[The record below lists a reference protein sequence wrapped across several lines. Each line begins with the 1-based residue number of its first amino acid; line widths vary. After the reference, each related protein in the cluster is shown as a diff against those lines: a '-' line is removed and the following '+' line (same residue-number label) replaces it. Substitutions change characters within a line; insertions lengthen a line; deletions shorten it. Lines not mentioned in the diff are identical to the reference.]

1 MSFSGNVKKE
11 LCEQISP
18 ARHCQIAE
26 ISSIFALCG
35 KLVIDKRSGHT
46 LKLQTE
52 SSIIAKKAFL
62 LLKQVFSISAGL
74 TTLSF
79 AGKRRGKLYELFV
92 PEEETQD
99 VLSACKLHSVPA
111 EGKGYAMLAAEA
123 GIAGKTCCKRSFL
136 RGAFLVSGS
145 VTDPKKAY
153 HLEFTVSEEET
164 GTSLCEMLRSFGLDA
179 KMIPR
184 KSHFVV
190 YIKEGEQI
198 VDLLNIMGAHVAL
211 MEYENVRILK
221 DVRNTINR
229 KVNCE
234 AANLSKTAK
243 AAARQLEDIQYIR
256 DTMGFELLAEGLKE
270 IAMLRIEY
278 PEASLKELGEML
290 NPPVGKSGVNH
301 RLKRLCD
308 IAEQRRPKQG
318 QGNF

>member
-26 ISSIFALCG
+26 ISSIFSLCG
-35 KLVIDKRSGHT
+35 KLTIDKRSEHT

-52 SSIIAKKAFL
+52 SSILAKKVFL
-62 LLKQVFSISAGL
+62 LLKQVFSVSAEL
-74 TTLSF
+74 TTISL
-79 AGKRRGKLYELFV
+79 AGKRKGKLYELFV
-92 PEEETQD
+92 PAEAVPD
-99 VLSACKLHSVPA
+99 VLSACKLHSISA
-111 EGKGYAMLAAEA
+111 EGKEYAVLTAEA
-123 GIAGKTCCKRSFL
+123 GIAGKSCCKRSFL

-153 HLEFTVSEEET
+153 HLEFTVNEEEA
-164 GTSLCEMLRSFGLDA
+164 GVFLCETLRSLELDA
-179 KMIPR
+179 KVIPR

-221 DVRNTINR
+221 DMRNTINR

-234 AANLSKTAK
+234 AANISKTAK

-256 DTMGFELLAEGLKE
+256 DTIGFELLAEGLKE
-270 IAMLRIEY
+270 IALLRVEY

-290 NPPVGKSGVNH
+290 HPPVGKSGVNH

-308 IAEQRRPKQG
+308 IAEQHRPSQT
-318 QGNF
+318 

>member
-35 KLVIDKRSGHT
+35 KLVIDKRSEHT

-52 SSIIAKKAFL
+52 SSILAKQAFL
-62 LLKQVFSISAGL
+62 LLKQAFSISAEL
-74 TTLSF
+74 KTLSP

-92 PEEETQD
+92 PEEENGN
-99 VLSACKLHSVPA
+99 VLSACKLHSIPV
-111 EGKGYAMLAAEA
+111 EGKEYATLAAEA
-123 GIAGKTCCKRSFL
+123 GVAGKTCCKRSFL

-153 HLEFTVSEEET
+153 HLEFAVSEEGT
-164 GTSLCEMLRSFGLDA
+164 GAFLCEILRSFELDA

-198 VDLLNIMGAHVAL
+198 VNLLNIMGAHVAL

-221 DVRNTINR
+221 DMRNTINR

-234 AANLSKTAK
+234 AANISKTAK
-243 AAARQLEDIQYIR
+243 AAARQMEDIQYIR
-256 DTMGFELLAEGLKE
+256 DTIGFELLAEGLKE

-290 NPPVGKSGVNH
+290 NPSVGKSGVNH

-308 IAEQRRPKQG
+308 IAEQHRSKQG
-318 QGNF
+318 

>member
-1 MSFSGNVKKE
+1 MSFSGDVKKE

-26 ISSIFALCG
+26 ISSIFAFCG
-35 KLVIDKRSGHT
+35 KLVIDKRSEHT

-52 SSIIAKKAFL
+52 SIILAKKVFL
-62 LLKQVFSISAGL
+62 LLKQAFSVSAEL
-74 TTLSF
+74 TMLPL

-92 PEEETQD
+92 PETE
-99 VLSACKLHSVPA
+99 VSNILSACKLYSVPT
-111 EGKGYAMLAAEA
+111 EGKDYAVLAAEA
-123 GIAGKTCCKRSFL
+123 GIAGKSCCKRSFL
-136 RGAFLVSGS
+136 RGAFLASGS

-153 HLEFTVSEEET
+153 HLEFTVGEE
-164 GTSLCEMLRSFGLDA
+164 GAGALLCEAIRFFEIDA

-190 YIKEGEQI
+190 YIKEGAQI
-198 VDLLNIMGAHVAL
+198 VDLLNVMGAHVAL

-221 DVRNTINR
+221 EMRNTINR

-234 AANLSKTAK
+234 AANISKTAK
-243 AAARQLEDIQYIR
+243 AAAKQLEDIQYIR
-256 DTMGFELLAEGLKE
+256 DTMGFELLAEGLRE
-270 IAMLRIEY
+270 IAMLRMEY

-308 IAEQRRPKQG
+308 IAEQHRQ
-318 QGNF
+318 